1 MYTNVKLRRKQRTG
15 QKQSAKESIIHMG
28 GEGRIGNAASNLWGY
43 MTGGF

>member
-15 QKQSAKESIIHMG
+15 QKRSVNESFIHMG
-28 GEGRIGNAASNLWGY
+28 GEGRIGKAASNLWGY